1 MSRQQGLRLGT
12 KGPGV
17 KTDCVSSF
25 LLPKQIHRVRERHK
39 ETEDESQ
46 EMGQWDNMWGKLT

>member
-25 LLPKQIHRVRERHK
+25 LLPKTERDTRRQKMNHRR
-39 ETEDESQ
+39 
-46 EMGQWDNMWGKLT
+46 WDSGAICGAS